1 MKWATL
7 FGVIV
12 GILGVSLLVD
22 GNATSATAW
31 DSLQN
36 QQVVTNRQADQKTR
50 LQKAVQVM
58 FNQARA
64 QHAAL
69 NKWHKVHQTQNMK
82 AASTSPVRKAGTS
95 LAMEVSR

>member
-7 FGVIV
+7 FGVIAGIV
-12 GILGVSLLVD
+12 GLSLFID
-22 GNATSATAW
+22 GNATSAKAW

-36 QQVVTNRQADQKTR
+36 QQAVTNRQADKQAR
-50 LQKAVQVM
+50 LQKAVQAM

-69 NKWHKVHQTQNMK
+69 NKWHKVQQTNNIK
-82 AASTSPVRKAGTS
+82 AAANSPVRKAGTTV
-95 LAMEVSR
+95 AMGAAH